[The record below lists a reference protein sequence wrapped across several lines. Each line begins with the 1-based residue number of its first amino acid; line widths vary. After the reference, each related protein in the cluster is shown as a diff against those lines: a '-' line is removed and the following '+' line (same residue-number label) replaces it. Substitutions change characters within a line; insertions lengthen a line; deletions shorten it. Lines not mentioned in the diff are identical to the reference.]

1 MQNLN
6 VILTGVD
13 QQSFIEDLDLV
24 ADVLDDEKIMVDNCI
39 NQAKQ

>member
-24 ADVLDDEKIMVDNCI
+24 ADVLDNEKIMVNNCI

>member
-13 QQSFIEDLDLV
+13 QQSFIEDFDLV
-24 ADVLDDEKIMVDNCI
+24 TDVLDNEKIMVNNCI

>member
-13 QQSFIEDLDLV
+13 QQSFIEDLYLV
-24 ADVLDDEKIMVDNCI
+24 TDVFNDKKIMINNCI

>member
-13 QQSFIEDLDLV
+13 QQSFIEDLYLV
-24 ADVLDDEKIMVDNCI
+24 ADVLDDEKIMIDNCI
-39 NQAKQ
+39 NQAK